1 LTNPL
6 SYAVIR
12 ECQNPK
18 CNLRFPDI
26 YELDVSIKCPICGS
40 SAFIRETIDLTKDF
54 RDINDWKPLRKFTLI
69 LDNLRSVYNVGAIFR
84 TAIGLGLNHVYL
96 CGITPTPKHKNFTKT
111 SLGAENFINWGK
123 SLNCVEQCKLLKEIG
138 YQLISIESTTE
149 SISLLNIN
157 KNDLGDDNKIAIIV
171 GNEITGIDPKVLS
184 LSDLVISIPITGKN
198 KSYNVT
204 TALGIALF
212 HLSALSS
219 I

>member
-1 LTNPL
+1 LTNSL

-26 YELDVSIKCPICGS
+26 YELDLPINCPICGS
-40 SAFIRETIDLTKDF
+40 AALIKETIDLTKEY
-54 RDINDWKPLRKFTLI
+54 RDNNNWEPFSEFTLI
-69 LDNLRSVYNVGAIFR
+69 IDNVRSVYNVGAIFR

-96 CGITPTPKHKNFTKT
+96 CGITPTPKHMKFTKT
-111 SLGAENFINWGK
+111 SLGAENFIIWKK
-123 SLNCVEQCKLLKEIG
+123 SLNCVEQCKSLKEIG

-157 KNDLGDDNKIAIIV
+157 KNDLEDNKIAIIV

-198 KSYNVT
+198 KSFNVT

-212 HLSALSS
+212 HLSALIS

>member
-1 LTNPL
+1 M
-6 SYAVIR
+6 
-12 ECQNPK
+12 K
-18 CNLRFPDI
+18 
-26 YELDVSIKCPICGS
+26 
-40 SAFIRETIDLTKDF
+40 
-54 RDINDWKPLRKFTLI
+54 
-69 LDNLRSVYNVGAIFR
+69 
-84 TAIGLGLNHVYL
+84 
-96 CGITPTPKHKNFTKT
+96 FTKT
-111 SLGAENFINWGK
+111 SLGAENFIICKK
-123 SLNCVEQCKLLKEIG
+123 SLNCVEQCKLLKEIV

-157 KNDLGDDNKIAIIV
+157 KNDLEDNKIAIIV

-198 KSYNVT
+198 KSFNVT

>member
-1 LTNPL
+1 
-6 SYAVIR
+6 
-12 ECQNPK
+12 
-18 CNLRFPDI
+18 
-26 YELDVSIKCPICGS
+26 LDVSINCPICGS
-40 SAFIRETIDLTKDF
+40 AAFIKETIDLTKDCRDNNWKSF
-54 RDINDWKPLRKFTLI
+54 REFTLI
-69 LDNLRSVYNVGAIFR
+69 LDNVRSVYNVGAIFR

-96 CGITPTPKHKNFTKT
+96 CGITPTPKHKKFTKT
-111 SLGAENFINWGK
+111 SLGAENFINWEK

-138 YQLISIESTTE
+138 YQLISIESTAE

-157 KNDLGDDNKIAIIV
+157 KNDFEGNKIAIIV

-184 LSDLVISIPITGKN
+184 FSDLVISIPIIGEN

-212 HLSALSS
+212 HLGALSS

>member
-1 LTNPL
+1 MTNPL

-18 CNLRFPDI
+18 CNLRFPDS
-26 YELDVSIKCPICGS
+26 YELDISINCPICGS
-40 SAFIRETIDLTKDF
+40 AALIKETINLTKDC
-54 RDINDWKPLRKFTLI
+54 RDINNWKPFREFTLI
-69 LDNLRSVYNVGAIFR
+69 LDNVRSVYNVGAIFR

-96 CGITPTPKHKNFTKT
+96 CGITPTPKHRQFSKT
-111 SLGAENFINWGK
+111 SLGAENFINWEK
-123 SLNCVEQCKLLKEIG
+123 SLNCVEQCKSLKEIG
-138 YQLISIESTTE
+138 YQLISIESTSE
-149 SISLLNIN
+149 SISLLNI
-157 KNDLGDDNKIAIIV
+157 KKIDLGDSKTAIIV

-198 KSYNVT
+198 KSFNVT

-212 HLSALSS
+212 HLSALSL

>member
-1 LTNPL
+1 MTNPL

-18 CNLRFPDI
+18 CNLRFPDS
-26 YELDVSIKCPICGS
+26 YELDISINCPICGS
-40 SAFIRETIDLTKDF
+40 AALIKETIDLTKDCRDIINWKPF
-54 RDINDWKPLRKFTLI
+54 RDFTLI
-69 LDNLRSVYNVGAIFR
+69 LDNVRSVYNVGAIFR

-96 CGITPTPKHKNFTKT
+96 CGITPTPKHKQFKKT
-111 SLGAENFINWGK
+111 SLGAENFINWEK
-123 SLNCVEQCKLLKEIG
+123 SLNCVEQCKSLKEKG
-138 YQLISIESTTE
+138 YQLISIESTSE
-149 SISLLNIN
+149 SISLLNL
-157 KNDLGDDNKIAIIV
+157 KKVDLGDSKTAIIV

-198 KSYNVT
+198 KSFNVT

-212 HLSALSS
+212 HLGVLSL